1 MVQTTAEAR
10 QQLLD
15 SLGEAI
21 KDIGFAVSSLSAAY
35 EQLDVARQDELE
47 EQLFRPVQVAYGR
60 AKRTHSGFAERH
72 GLATRTFEPATAG
85 VPSQGVA
92 GFLGRA
98 VDAVATADEML
109 IELQDS
115 MRPVEVGDA
124 ELRAGLAEV
133 RALIEELPDRARLF
147 MRSFGR

>member
-1 MVQTTAEAR
+1 MAYVTREAREELLDIIAEATDEIGVA
-10 QQLLD
+10 LAA
-15 SLGEAI
+15 LG
-21 KDIGFAVSSLSAAY
+21 AAY
-35 EQLDVARQDELE
+35 EQLDERTGDRLE
-47 EQLFRPVQVAYGR
+47 QELFRPVQVAYGR
-60 AKRTHSGFAERH
+60 AKRTHSGFADRH
-72 GLATRTFEPATAG
+72 GLATRTFEAANAG

-92 GFLGRA
+92 GFLERA

-133 RALIEELPDRARLF
+133 RALIEQLPDRARLF

>member
-1 MVQTTAEAR
+1 V
-10 QQLLD
+10 
-15 SLGEAI
+15 
-21 KDIGFAVSSLSAAY
+21 AAF
-35 EQLDVARQDELE
+35 LE
-47 EQLFRPVQVAYGR
+47 
-60 AKRTHSGFAERH
+60 
-72 GLATRTFEPATAG
+72 
-85 VPSQGVA
+85 
-92 GFLGRA
+92 RA

-115 MRPVEVGDA
+115 MRPIEVGDA